1 MKIKLSKLKQSPD
14 ILEIRRVNP
23 VIVSRYRQ
31 AMRAGEKFPN
41 MVVQKGT
48 NIIVQGNHR
57 FEAYLSEYGEDHTV
71 TVQEKAYK
79 SDAEMIADSVHDNAR
94 HGEPLDGIGR
104 KRAIVKLTQLGMK
117 PEELA
122 QLMGVSVKKVVEIGG
137 LTVMVRGNGHKP
149 VKHGLEHIVGQTVS
163 AKDYNKHAMTDRAL
177 PAYQN
182 AEQLTRWL
190 QNGWVDMNNERNVKA
205 LQELHDELDKVL
217 DFA

>member
-1 MKIKLSKLKQSPD
+1 MKIKISELKQSPD

-48 NIIVQGNHR
+48 NTIVQGNHR

-79 SDAEMIADSVHDNAR
+79 SDTEMIADSVHDNAR

-122 QLMGVSVKKVVEIGG
+122 QLMGVSVKKIVEIGG

-149 VKHGLEHIVGQTVS
+149 VKHGLEHIVGQKVS
-163 AKDYNKHAMTDRAL
+163 AKDYDKHALSDRAL

-190 QNGWVDMNNERNVKA
+190 QNGWVDMNNERNQKA
-205 LQELHDELDKVL
+205 LQELHDELEKAL
-217 DFA
+217 EFA